1 MGSRVYVKFY
11 YIFQNDS
18 HDAYS
23 VFMSD
28 YRTMQQGLKVFFIF
42 IIMII
47 IYRCWIVHTYAF
59 CIFILPFKN

>member
-1 MGSRVYVKFY
+1 MDSRVYVKFY

-47 IYRCWIVHTYAF
+47 IYRC
-59 CIFILPFKN
+59 